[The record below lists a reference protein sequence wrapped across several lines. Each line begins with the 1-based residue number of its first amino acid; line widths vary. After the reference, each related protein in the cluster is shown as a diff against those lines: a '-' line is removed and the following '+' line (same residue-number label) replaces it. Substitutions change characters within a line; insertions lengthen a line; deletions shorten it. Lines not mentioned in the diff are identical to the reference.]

1 MWQCRE
7 IDKSFQPLIRSKKA
21 SQVRKPEKWSPLW
34 SIPLSFYLLVSLVK
48 IEMRHETERE
58 Y

>member
-7 IDKSFQPLIRSKKA
+7 IDKSFPTSDKKA